1 MPVSI
6 VACDNLP
13 HGSLSP
19 FRFPIYVPQ
28 IWGHLEIYI
37 YISNLWILWILR
49 RWKDFFSFFFY
60 TYIYISLLKDL
71 RSPFKCRW
79 PPDRRGARLWWR
91 SPTSCIQVENFLE
104 SNDIFS
110 LKELTIF
117 SFLFPEKIIYPRNT
131 RTLTKTAVVGG
142 KPIDEKTCMV
152 NPLIDNFLKTCL
164 VNALLPGSKNL
175 GFRKL
180 CHSAEAGMGQD
191 RLHVAPLRAKPGIW
205 TTSGEKHDQVPRHG
219 CASRDA
225 QAFPLQI

>member
-1 MPVSI
+1 M
-6 VACDNLP
+6 
-13 HGSLSP
+13 SLATRSARCAALMAEP
-19 FRFPIYVPQ
+19 DELYP
-28 IWGHLEIYI
+28 GGE
-37 YISNLWILWILR
+37 
-49 RWKDFFSFFFY
+49 FS
-60 TYIYISLLKDL
+60 
-71 RSPFKCRW
+71 R
-79 PPDRRGARLWWR
+79 
-91 SPTSCIQVENFLE
+91 IQRYFQFERID
-104 SNDIFS
+104 S
-110 LKELTIF
+110 IF

-205 TTSGEKHDQVPRHG
+205 TTSGEKHDQVPCHG